1 MSAAISFDAHIRPLF
16 REGDRA
22 SMEWAF
28 DLWSHEDVAENG
40 EAILNRLS
48 DGSMPCDRPWP
59 AEQIDLFE
67 AWVAQGG
74 PA

>member
-1 MSAAISFDAHIRPLF
+1 VSAAISFDAHIRPLF

-40 EAILNRLS
+40 EAILARLR
-48 DGSMPCDRPWP
+48 DASMPCDRPWP
-59 AEQIDLFE
+59 NEQIDLF
-67 AWVAQGG
+67 ADWVGQGA

>member
-1 MSAAISFDAHIRPLF
+1 MAAAISFEENIKPLF

-40 EAILNRLS
+40 EAILDRLR

-59 AEQIDLFE
+59 DKQIDLFE